1 MILLEAPYV
10 SEFLIDT
17 ITRNHYTVIPDDFVL
32 THYKELTDPLI
43 TAADCIHR
51 LLEGSEFL
59 YTNSENAFAWV
70 SKNLGPTSYPDLI
83 DIFKDKARFRELIA
97 GLYPEVFFKKVSW
110 AELNALDKETF
121 SYPLV
126 LKPTVGFFSLGVN
139 IVKNPSDW
147 DIAIS
152 SLKKDITRIKNLY
165 PEQVINVSDFIIES
179 YIEGEEFAFD
189 CYFNKAGE
197 PVVLTVMKHLFSSD
211 SDVGDRLYMTS
222 VDIIVQIKDKVDA
235 FLKQLG
241 NLIPMSNFP
250 LHIEV
255 RLWKGKLI
263 PIEVNPMRFGGWCT
277 TADVTWYAYGFN
289 SYEYFFNQRQPDW
302 ENILKRE
309 DRATY
314 SIVILDIPAT
324 HRKKTI
330 KGFDY
335 EKLLTRF
342 ENPLELRKIDFRQH
356 PVFGFLF
363 LKTSPGNSKEL
374 EAILQDDL
382 TDFIV

>member
-1 MILLEAPYV
+1 
-10 SEFLIDT
+10 
-17 ITRNHYTVIPDDFVL
+17 
-32 THYKELTDPLI
+32 
-43 TAADCIHR
+43 
-51 LLEGSEFL
+51 FL
-59 YTNSENAFAWV
+59 YTNSENSFAWV
-70 SKNLGPTSYPDLI
+70 AKNLGPTSYPDLI
-83 DIFKDKARFRELIA
+83 GIFKDKVRFRELIA
-97 GLYPEVFFKKVSW
+97 KLYPEVFFKKVSW
-110 AELNALDKETF
+110 TELDSLDKDTL

-126 LKPTVGFFSLGVN
+126 MKPTVGFFSLGVN
-139 IVKNPSDW
+139 IVKCSTDW
-147 DIAIS
+147 DAALL
-152 SLKKDITRIKNLY
+152 SLKKDVSRIKSLY

-189 CYFNKAGE
+189 CYFNAEGE
-197 PVVLTVMKHLFSSD
+197 PVVLTVMKHLFSSE
-211 SDVGDRLYMTS
+211 SDVSDRLYMTS
-222 VDIIVQIKDKVDA
+222 VDIVVQLKDKVET

-241 NLIPMSNFP
+241 DLIPMSNFP

-324 HRKKTI
+324 QRNKTI

-342 ENPLELRKIDFRQH
+342 ENPLELRKIDFNQH

-363 LKTSPGNSKEL
+363 TRTSVGNFNEL
-374 EAILQDDL
+374 EAILHDDL
-382 TDFIV
+382 SEFIL